1 VRRRAGLK
9 PGEATTE
16 GARRLRALCER
27 QTFSAVAR
35 RARCDESA
43 IRRYA
48 REIRSPLPEI
58 RARLEDVFGI
68 PAGAWDEPAKPD
80 TYDADEPSTAK
91 RGPPT
96 TKARR

>member
-1 VRRRAGLK
+1 M
-9 PGEATTE
+9 
-16 GARRLRALCER
+16 LCER

-48 REIRSPLPEI
+48 REIRSPLPEL
-58 RARLEDVFGI
+58 RARLEEVFGI
-68 PAGAWDEPAKPD
+68 PAGAWDEPAARD
-80 TYDADEPSTAK
+80 TYDDEPATTK